1 MTSQTE
7 FVQKMELPETAF
19 KADGNGV
26 RIRVHAQPGAKVSK
40 VSGAYGE
47 SVKIAVATP
56 PVDGKANKMLQKLL
70 ASWLG
75 IAPSAITLVTGMT
88 GREKTFSV
96 TGITPAE
103 AKKYLESL

>member
-1 MTSQTE
+1 
-7 FVQKMELPETAF
+7 MELPQTAF
-19 KADGNGV
+19 KADGADGV

-47 SVKIAVATP
+47 TVKIAVATP

-75 IAPSAITLVTGMT
+75 VAASQVELVSGLT
-88 GREKTFSV
+88 GREKVFSV
-96 TGITPAE
+96 CGISAEE
-103 AKKYLESL
+103 AKRKLETL